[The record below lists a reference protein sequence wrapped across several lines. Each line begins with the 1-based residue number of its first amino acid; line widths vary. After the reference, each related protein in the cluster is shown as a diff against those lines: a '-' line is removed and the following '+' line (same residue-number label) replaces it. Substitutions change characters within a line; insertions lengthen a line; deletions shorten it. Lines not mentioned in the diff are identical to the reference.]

1 LDEAEE
7 QRMKDNKA
15 FHKEETDLLE
25 AKDAAEYAIEALSK
39 HHTAS
44 MAQVRSVVDR
54 LRRARVDALLP
65 RSSGLLSH
73 QVEVLKGFVS
83 QPTQGASFL
92 SIPGF
97 QSYAPQSGQIFGI
110 LEQLKKDFSDSL
122 ADAQAEEAKSQEQF
136 EMLKAAKLEEIA
148 TAEKAIADMDLEIA
162 DTKEK
167 HAVALEE
174 YEDTQKQL
182 EYDKAFLADLKKK
195 CAVADEE
202 FAARVK
208 SRTEEIAAVEDTIA
222 ILNSDESF
230 DVAEQT
236 VNKPTALLQVS
247 SAERQAMSMRRQ
259 KASSVLREAARRSGN
274 SQMIVLASSAQ
285 LDSFTEVKKAIDKMV
300 TELTAQNEEEISMRD
315 WCIENL
321 NTNKR
326 DETKAYDKKANEEA
340 RIADLEKTIE
350 QLTADIK
357 ANTVAIAE
365 MQQQMKVASE
375 IREGENAD
383 YQQTITDQRLMQII
397 LAKALDRMKQVYV
410 FLQQQR
416 GQQPGAAHI
425 ATSGTHTDAGNAPAR
440 FTTYEENASGGRVVR
455 MLEEIIADSKKAD
468 DEAMDSEED
477 AQTAYESFMKSG
489 NTEITARQTAIS
501 HMSKAKAEAETDL
514 LNTKADLAATMKTLE
529 ELNDLKINLHKSCDY
544 LLKNFDARQ
553 AARTAEINALKE
565 AKDILSGMQ

>member
-1 LDEAEE
+1 
-7 QRMKDNKA
+7 
-15 FHKEETDLLE
+15 
-25 AKDAAEYAIEALSK
+25 
-39 HHTAS
+39 
-44 MAQVRSVVDR
+44 
-54 LRRARVDALLP
+54 
-65 RSSGLLSH
+65 
-73 QVEVLKGFVS
+73 
-83 QPTQGASFL
+83 
-92 SIPGF
+92 
-97 QSYAPQSGQIFGI
+97 
-110 LEQLKKDFSDSL
+110 
-122 ADAQAEEAKSQEQF
+122 
-136 EMLKAAKLEEIA
+136 
-148 TAEKAIADMDLEIA
+148 
-162 DTKEK
+162 
-167 HAVALEE
+167 
-174 YEDTQKQL
+174 
-182 EYDKAFLADLKKK
+182 
-195 CAVADEE
+195 
-202 FAARVK
+202 
-208 SRTEEIAAVEDTIA
+208 
-222 ILNSDESF
+222 
-230 DVAEQT
+230 
-236 VNKPTALLQVS
+236 
-247 SAERQAMSMRRQ
+247 
-259 KASSVLREAARRSGN
+259 
-274 SQMIVLASSAQ
+274 MIVLASSAQ

-375 IREGENAD
+375 IREGDNAD

-501 HMSKAKAEAETDL
+501 HMSKAKAEAEMDL
-514 LNTKADLAATMKTLE
+514 LNTKSDLAATMKTLE

-553 AARTAEINALKE
+553 ASRTAEINALKE